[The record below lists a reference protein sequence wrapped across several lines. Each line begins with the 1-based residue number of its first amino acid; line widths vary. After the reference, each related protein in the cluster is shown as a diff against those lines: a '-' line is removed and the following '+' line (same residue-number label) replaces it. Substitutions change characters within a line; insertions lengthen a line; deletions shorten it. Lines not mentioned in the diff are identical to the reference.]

1 MNQLQIS
8 ALEQNSD
15 IMKHYYGDDTGK
27 YMFIEDI
34 ALITLST
41 PYEKTTRF
49 LRPVCIPYGPKFKD
63 VGRVQ
68 LKNFQNTCW
77 KSF

>member
-1 MNQLQIS
+1 MKLKYQ
-8 ALEQNSD
+8 D
-15 IMKHYYGDDTGK
+15 IDDE

-41 PYEKTTRF
+41 PYEKPTRF

-68 LKNFQNTCW
+68 LKNFQNTCRNSLPAEEEN
-77 KSF
+77 KLK